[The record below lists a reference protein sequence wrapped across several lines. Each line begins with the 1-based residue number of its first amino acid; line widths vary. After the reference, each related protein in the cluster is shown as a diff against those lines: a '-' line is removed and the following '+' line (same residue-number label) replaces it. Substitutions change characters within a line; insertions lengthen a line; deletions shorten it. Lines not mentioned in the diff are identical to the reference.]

1 MNDNLNN
8 NDTKWLI
15 CLDEEGEEE
24 ELMMFP
30 STHSNTLSTLTVFS
44 SPSSNS
50 DLKKHFFF
58 IFSTLYNELRSN
70 IDKTKNIM
78 KFSNNVI
85 IKIILVIFWYFA
97 WIKKAIHAAKVY

>member
-8 NDTKWLI
+8 NDTKRLI

-50 DLKKHFFF
+50 DLKKN
-58 IFSTLYNELRSN
+58 IFSS
-70 IDKTKNIM
+70 
-78 KFSNNVI
+78 
-85 IKIILVIFWYFA
+85 YFQLFTMN
-97 WIKKAIHAAKVY
+97 